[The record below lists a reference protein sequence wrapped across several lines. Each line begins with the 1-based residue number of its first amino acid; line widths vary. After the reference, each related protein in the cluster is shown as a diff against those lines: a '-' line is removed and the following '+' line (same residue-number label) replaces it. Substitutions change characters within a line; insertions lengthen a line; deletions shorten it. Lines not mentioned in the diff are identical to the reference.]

1 MSNVLKMP
9 GISELP
15 RSAPR
20 GVRSHMDTLE
30 LTPKGVRAWKR
41 PPFQREL
48 RINDRVK
55 KLVEDIQRDD
65 GVVPGTITLGR
76 LDGDI
81 YLVDGQHRAEAF
93 LLSEMQTGY
102 ADVRICEFESMA
114 DMSEEFVRLNSS
126 LVRMRND
133 DIIRGLEAVTPELA
147 FIRRKC
153 PFVGYSNVRQGQG
166 GTSKI
171 MLSMAVAVRGW
182 FGSNGPIPTNGPAS
196 TDAVKMLND
205 DAAAKLSKFLNAC
218 FEAWGTDRSNYRLWS
233 AVNLVVLM
241 WLYRRAVL
249 GEGLDKNLRRATTIT
264 YEQFG
269 KCLMALSAD
278 PKYTEWLVGRSMGER
293 DRGPAYA
300 RIKDI
305 FARRLAMDGIKGA
318 KFPQG
323 EWT

>member
-1 MSNVLKMP
+1 MTNVLKMP
-9 GISELP
+9 GISELT

-30 LTPKGVRAWKR
+30 LTPKGVRAWKK

-55 KLVEDIQRDD
+55 KLVEDIQRDG

-93 LLSEMQTGY
+93 LLSEMAVGY
-102 ADVRICEFESMA
+102 ADVRMCDFDSMA

-147 FIRRKC
+147 AIRRKC
-153 PFVGYSNVRQGQG
+153 PFVGYSMVRSGQG
-166 GTSKI
+166 SRT

-182 FGSNGPIPTNGPAS
+182 FGSAGPVPTNGPAS
-196 TDAVKMLND
+196 TDAVKMLDD
-205 DAAAKLSKFLNAC
+205 DAVAKLSKFLSAC
-218 FEAWGTDRSNYRLWS
+218 FSAWGTDRQNYRLWS

-241 WLYRRAVL
+241 WLYRRVVL
-249 GEGLDKNLRRATTIT
+249 GEGLEKSLRRSITIT
-264 YEQFG
+264 NEQFE

>member
-1 MSNVLKMP
+1 MTNVLKMP
-9 GISELP
+9 GISELT

-48 RINDRVK
+48 RINDKVK
-55 KLVEDIQRDD
+55 QLVEDIKRDD

-76 LDGDI
+76 MDGDI

-93 LLSEMQTGY
+93 LLSEMATGY
-102 ADVRICEFESMA
+102 ADVRICDFATMA

-133 DIIRGLEAVTPELA
+133 DIVRGLEAVTPELLA
-147 FIRRKC
+147 IRRRC
-153 PFVGYSNVRQGQG
+153 PFVGYSMVRSGQG
-166 GTSKI
+166 SRT
-171 MLSMAVAVRGW
+171 MVSMAVAIRCW
-182 FGSNGPIPTNGPAS
+182 FGSQGATPTTGPNS
-196 TDAVKMLND
+196 VESVKMLTD
-205 DAAAKLSKFLNAC
+205 DTAAKLCKFLTAC
-218 FEAWGTDRSNYRLWS
+218 HEAWGNDRQNYRLWS
-233 AVNLVVLM
+233 TINLGVLM
-241 WLYRRAVL
+241 WIYRRVVL
-249 GEGLDKNLRRATTIT
+249 GEGLDQKLRRSIT
-264 YEQFG
+264 MTQEQFV

-278 PKYTEWLVGRSMGER
+278 PKFPEWLVGRNLGER
-293 DRGPAYA
+293 DRGPCYA

-305 FARRLAMDGIKGA
+305 FARRLAMDGMRGA

-323 EWT
+323 DWT